1 MSKSSTA
8 PELLKISALARRS
21 GVPAA
26 TIKHYLREGLL
37 PGEHVKT
44 SRNVAYYDS
53 ALVERVKAIKELQ
66 RTRFLPLRV
75 IKGVL
80 EGKPGDDADETT
92 AAAIARALDELASQS
107 VRTRAQLVAAGMPA
121 EQLDYFCALG
131 IVTPDRSTGEERFVG
146 DDLAML
152 QTLGAARR
160 AGLSEE
166 MLPIEILEPYV
177 RAVREVVRTELR
189 IFREGVVPRAGE
201 HLGELVGA
209 GAKLSERL
217 IVLLRRKMLLPTLRQ
232 MITEHEKDAPPESS
246 ARPTRPS
253 SSPSSPATPAATAA
267 PAARSARSATPAAP
281 RKNSRPRKG
290 SRRPS

>member
-1 MSKSSTA
+1 MPKTANA

-26 TIKHYLREGLL
+26 TIKHYLREGLF
-37 PGEHVKT
+37 PGEQVKT
-44 SRNVAYYDS
+44 SRNVADYDP

-92 AAAIARALDELASQS
+92 AEAIAHALDELASQS
-107 VRTRAQLVAAGMPA
+107 VRTRAQLVAAGMPEA
-121 EQLDYFCALG
+121 QLDYFCALG
-131 IVTPDRSTGEERFVG
+131 VVTPDRSTGEERYVG

-177 RAVREVVRTELR
+177 RALREVVRTELR
-189 IFREGVVPRAGE
+189 IFREGVVPRAGDR
-201 HLGELVGA
+201 LGELVGA

-232 MITEHEKDAPPESS
+232 MIAEHEKDAAPESS
-246 ARPTRPS
+246 ARP
-253 SSPSSPATPAATAA
+253 
-267 PAARSARSATPAAP
+267 ARSSTTPVHRPERGSTPPAP
-281 RKNSRPRKG
+281 PKHTRPRKG
-290 SRRPS
+290 PRRSA